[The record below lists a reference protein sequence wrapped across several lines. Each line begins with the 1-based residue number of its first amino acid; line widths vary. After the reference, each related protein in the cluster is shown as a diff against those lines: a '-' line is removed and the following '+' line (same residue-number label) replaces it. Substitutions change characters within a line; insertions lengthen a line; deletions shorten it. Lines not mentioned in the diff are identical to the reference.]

1 MATSKSKIAGSPHF
15 WVPCP
20 SGSTS
25 RSERMASSPPI
36 EQGSQDQAAAPVAKR
51 RWAPAVVAAGLVLL
65 ASQAGVWTDLAP
77 GALGGMCA
85 VVTLL
90 VIRVLTPIAGD
101 DLVAKRPANAP
112 LVGEVL
118 PVWRRQIETARSHSE
133 ESVASILAAFGSISD
148 RLDQAMV
155 ATQGNQAA
163 LSCQSADELVKRN
176 EEAVT
181 QMLQPMRETMDA
193 RDAVYAKL
201 DLIGEAMSDLRQI
214 SLQIKQ
220 LARRTN
226 MVALNA
232 SVEAS
237 RAGERGSGFAVV
249 AQEVRQL
256 ATQSGDAANKMMTRT
271 NAIDLELQ
279 ALRTQAAA
287 HDGSDE
293 ALREQADRSARAVI
307 SGLLQSL
314 GEVNRSSR
322 DLQEAGVAVHEEVE
336 RVMMG
341 FQTQDRLSQMLNC
354 VTDDINRLTEWLQQG
369 GDLSAS
375 QAGEWLAR
383 LDASYTMEEQRSEHH
398 GNTSIQRET
407 AIEFF

>member
-1 MATSKSKIAGSPHF
+1 
-15 WVPCP
+15 
-20 SGSTS
+20 
-25 RSERMASSPPI
+25 MASPSPIDPD
-36 EQGSQDQAAAPVAKR
+36 SQDQTAAPVIKR
-51 RWAPAVVAAGLVLL
+51 RWAPAVAAASLVLL
-65 ASQAGVWTDLAP
+65 ASQAGAWTQLSP
-77 GALGGMCA
+77 GVLGGIGA

-90 VIRVLTPIAGD
+90 VIRVLTPIASED
-101 DLVAKRPANAP
+101 QAEQRPVNAP

-118 PVWRRQIETARSHSE
+118 PVWRRQIETARTHSE
-133 ESVASILAAFGSISD
+133 ESVASILVAFGSISD
-148 RLDQAMV
+148 RLDQAM
-155 ATQGNQAA
+155 ATTQGNQAV
-163 LSCQSADELVKRN
+163 LSCQSADDLVKRN
-176 EEAVT
+176 EDAVA

-214 SLQIKQ
+214 STQIKQ
-220 LARRTN
+220 LARRIN

-279 ALRTQAAA
+279 ALHSRATA

-293 ALREQADRSARAVI
+293 ALRERADRSARAVI

-322 DLQEAGVAVHEEVE
+322 DLQEASVAVHEEVE
-336 RVMMG
+336 RAMMG

-354 VTDDINRLTEWLQQG
+354 VTDDINRLTDWLQQG